1 MVWYAHL
8 FKNFPQFVVIHTIK
22 GFGTVDKVEVDVF
35 WNSLAFS
42 IILWVLAIWSMV
54 PVPFIKLA
62 WTPGS
67 SWFTYCWSLAWRI
80 LSNYFASMRWVQF
93 CSSLNSL
100 WHCLSLELE
109 WKLTF
114 SSPLATAKFSK
125 FAGILSAAFELWCWR
140 RLLQVPW
147 MARRSSQSI
156 LKEIS
161 PECSLEGLMLKL

>member
-1 MVWYAHL
+1 MFSFPDLESVCCSMPSSNCCFLTCIQISQEAVQVVWYAHL
-8 FKNFPQFVVIHTIK
+8 FKNFPQFIVIHTVK
-22 GFGTVDKVEVDVF
+22 GFGIVNKAEMFF
-35 WNSLAFS
+35 WNSLALS
-42 IILWVLAIWSMV
+42 MIQWMLAIWTLI
-54 PVPFIKLA
+54 PLRFLNPA

-114 SSPLATAKFSK
+114 SSPVATAEFYK
-125 FAGILSAAFELWCWR
+125 FAGI
-140 RLLQVPW
+140 
-147 MARRSSQSI
+147 
-156 LKEIS
+156 
-161 PECSLEGLMLKL
+161 